1 MGKLKKLPKDP
12 NAPKK
17 PIRPYIYF
25 LMEVRKE
32 VSEEMNK
39 NHDEVVTHYEI
50 SKECASRWS
59 TLPAEKKEKFHEKF
73 REDQKRFREAMKS
86 YTPSPDFLE
95 KVRLAKLKNSSGRKT
110 FVTSSPE
117 YDSNIVKVPHMIRA
131 YFDYMA
137 STWSSVAASHPRYS
151 PGQVQDEIWRR
162 WSQGGNGNGGV
173 GSSIFDENRNI
184 EKNQPKKRTRKRTAP
199 KNPLPRPPRQAFD
212 CYLETLTEEVRKLR
226 PDLSDSEMH
235 KLVSAKWKDMTD
247 VQKFP
252 FLEVERKEKQRYEV
266 QMKKVQEKGEVANKE
281 NESKEDPERL
291 SKNMQNKVVI
301 RPDVADIDD
310 KVAVTQEQLNVSG
323 IKEEKREQD
332 ASIMSF
338 DIDDSCAKIPSKE
351 EEKFDVSANE
361 YANEEKSANKNLVNY
376 SSVSS
381 GEEEVE
387 AETTILSTCS
397 GSSDDSSD
405 DDSDTVFIIS
415 TPADQIR
422 LAEKPLPQ

>member
-17 PIRPYIYF
+17 PTRPYIYF
-25 LMEVRKE
+25 LLEVRKE

-39 NHDEVVTHYEI
+39 NHDEVVTHHEI
-50 SKECASRWS
+50 SKECARRWS

-95 KVRLAKLKNSSGRKT
+95 KVRLAKLNNSSGRKA
-110 FVTSSPE
+110 FVTNPGH
-117 YDSNIVKVPHMIRA
+117 DPNIVKVPHMIRA

-173 GSSIFDENRNI
+173 GSSIFDENHNI
-184 EKNQPKKRTRKRTAP
+184 EKKQPKKRTRKRTAL

-252 FLEVERKEKQRYEV
+252 FFEVERKEKQRYEV
-266 QMKKVQEKGEVANKE
+266 QMKKVQEKGEVTNKE
-281 NESKEDPERL
+281 NESKEDPVRL
-291 SKNMQNKVVI
+291 SGNMQNKVVI
-301 RPDVADIDD
+301 RPDVADIND
-310 KVAVTQEQLNVSG
+310 KVALTQEQLNVSG
-323 IKEEKREQD
+323 IKEEKREED
-332 ASIMSF
+332 TSIMSF
-338 DIDDSCAKIPSKE
+338 DIDDSRAKIPPKE
-351 EEKFDVSANE
+351 EEKVDVSANE
-361 YANEEKSANKNLVNY
+361 YANEDKSAD
-376 SSVSS
+376 SSS
-381 GEEEVE
+381 EEEVE
-387 AETTILSTCS
+387 AETTILSSC
-397 GSSDDSSD
+397 DDSSD
-405 DDSDTVFIIS
+405 DDSDNVFIIS
-415 TPADQIR
+415 TPVDQIE

>member
-1 MGKLKKLPKDP
+1 MGKLKLPKDP

-17 PIRPYIYF
+17 PTRPYIYF
-25 LMEVRKE
+25 LLEVRKE

-39 NHDEVVTHYEI
+39 NHDEVVNHHEI
-50 SKECASRWS
+50 SKECARRWS
-59 TLPAEKKEKFHEKF
+59 ALPAEKKQKFHEKF
-73 REDQKRFREAMKS
+73 IEDQNRFREAMKS

-95 KVRLAKLKNSSGRKT
+95 KVRHAKLNNSSGRKAFA
-110 FVTSSPE
+110 FVTDPGH
-117 YDSNIVKVPHMIRA
+117 DPNIVKVPHMIRA

-162 WSQGGNGNGGV
+162 WSQGGSGSNGGV
-173 GSSIFDENRNI
+173 GSSIFDENHNI
-184 EKNQPKKRTRKRTAP
+184 EKKQPKKRTRKRTAL

-212 CYLETLTEEVRKLR
+212 CYLETLTEEVRKFR

-252 FLEVERKEKQRYEV
+252 FFEVERKEKQRYEV
-266 QMKKVQEKGEVANKE
+266 QMKKVQEKEVTNKE
-281 NESKEDPERL
+281 NESKEDPVRM
-291 SKNMQNKVVI
+291 SGNMQNKVVI
-301 RPDVADIDD
+301 RPDVADIDE
-310 KVAVTQEQLNVSG
+310 KVAVTQDQLNVSG

-338 DIDDSCAKIPSKE
+338 DIDDSRAKIPSKE
-351 EEKFDVSANE
+351 EEKVDVSANE
-361 YANEEKSANKNLVNY
+361 YANEEKSANKNLIDY
-376 SSVSS
+376 LSDSS
-381 GEEEVE
+381 GGEEVE

-405 DDSDTVFIIS
+405 DDSDNVFIIS
-415 TPADQIR
+415 TPVDQIR